1 MERKF
6 ILGGVE
12 IPYEKGFEG
21 HSDADV
27 LSHAIGDALLG
38 AASLGDI
45 GKMFP
50 DTDSHYKGIS
60 SLVLLKKI
68 NETVKKSGYKI
79 VNIDTTVIL
88 QDPKI
93 NKYTEEIRNRLKD
106 TLKINLNQISV
117 KATTNEGIG
126 FIGRQEGAA
135 VFAIALLR
143 KL

>member
-50 DTDSHYKGIS
+50 DTDSQYKGIS